1 MQKRNH
7 AIRLVSTKDM
17 SREEWLAI
25 RNQGIGSS
33 DSAAVVGLS
42 PYKSPLEL
50 WMEKTGRKP
59 PDDLSDNEAVFW
71 GSTLEPVIAQVYGEK
86 TGAKVRQV
94 HAVLQHHEHPHMLA
108 NLDRIVAHPEDGH
121 GLLEI
126 KTAGLWSEA
135 YWEDGVPE
143 HYQCQVLHQLAVTGK
158 PWADVAVLIGGQ
170 EFRTYRIERDEEKI
184 NALIELEDQF
194 WQHVLNDTP
203 PEVDG
208 SESSGKALSML
219 YPSDNGEAVDF
230 SDSEEMNALF
240 KRLLLARQE
249 RERVELEEATLK
261 QQVQSAIGFTSNAIF
276 ASGKVGW
283 KKVKG
288 STATDFK
295 QLAEAHPELVT
306 QYTVQ
311 KPGYRR
317 FTVQVGK

>member
-1 MQKRNH
+1 MQQRNH

-17 SREEWLAI
+17 SREEWLSV

-59 PDDLSDNEAVFW
+59 PDDLSANEAVFW

-86 TGAKVRQV
+86 TGAKVRRV
-94 HAVLQHHEHPHMLA
+94 HAVLQHYEHPHMLA
-108 NLDRIVAHPEDGH
+108 NLDRIVAHPIDGH
-121 GLLEI
+121 GILEV
-126 KTAGLWSEA
+126 KTAGHWSEG

-158 PWADVAVLIGGQ
+158 AWADVAVLIAGQ

-184 NALIELEDQF
+184 AALIELEDRF
-194 WQHVLNDTP
+194 WQHVVDDTP
-203 PEVDG
+203 PAVDG
-208 SESSGKALSML
+208 SESSGKALGML
-219 YPSDNGEAVDF
+219 YPSDTGEVVDF
-230 SDSEEMNALF
+230 SDSAEMGALF
-240 KRLLLARQE
+240 QRLIHARQE
-249 RERVELEEATLK
+249 RERIELEESTLR
-261 QQVQSAIGFTSNAIF
+261 QQVQSALGSASNAIF

-283 KKVKG
+283 KKIKDSV
-288 STATDFK
+288 ATDFK
-295 QLAEAHPELVT
+295 RLTETYPELVAQFT
-306 QYTVQ
+306 IS

>member
-1 MQKRNH
+1 MQQRNH

-17 SREEWLAI
+17 SREEWLAV

-42 PYKSPLEL
+42 PYKSPLEV

-59 PDDLSDNEAVFW
+59 QDDLSANEAVYW
-71 GSTLEPVIAQVYGEK
+71 GTVLEPVLAQVYGEK
-86 TGAKVRQV
+86 TGAKVRRV
-94 HAVLQHHEHPHMLA
+94 HAVLQHYEHPHMLA
-108 NLDRIVAHPEDGH
+108 NLDRIVAHPQDGH

-126 KTAGLWSEA
+126 KTAGHWSEG

-184 NALIELEDQF
+184 NALVELEDRF
-194 WQHVLNDTP
+194 WQHVVDDTP

-208 SESSGKALSML
+208 SESSSKALGLL
-219 YPSDNGEAVDF
+219 YPSDSGEVVDF
-230 SDSEEMNALF
+230 SDSAEMNALF
-240 KRLLLARQE
+240 QRLVHARQD
-249 RERVELEEATLK
+249 RERIELEESTLR
-261 QQVQSAIGFTSNAIF
+261 QQIQSAIGSASNAIF
-276 ASGKVGW
+276 TSGKVGW
-283 KKVKG
+283 KKVKDSA
-288 STATDFK
+288 STDYK
-295 QLAEAHPELVT
+295 QLAATHPDLVA
-306 QYTVQ
+306 QFAVQ

-317 FTVQVGK
+317 FTVQIGK